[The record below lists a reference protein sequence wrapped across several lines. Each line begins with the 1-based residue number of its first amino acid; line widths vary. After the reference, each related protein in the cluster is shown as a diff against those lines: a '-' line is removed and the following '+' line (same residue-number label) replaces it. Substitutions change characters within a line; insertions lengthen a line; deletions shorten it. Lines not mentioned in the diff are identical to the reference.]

1 MRLGWGRVRAGLA
14 LALAMAWAG
23 GLWLVVGWAW
33 VQLELGLGWLRAW
46 KRKLVHR
53 VLGRAGPRLWLQT
66 KTSNFHFFLEG
77 LGFRGLRGKGL
88 FEGFF

>member
-23 GLWLVVGWAW
+23 WTVLAGGW
-33 VQLELGLGWLRAW
+33 LGLGSIGTGAGLVEGLE
-46 KRKLVHR
+46 KKLVHR

-66 KTSNFHFFLEG
+66 KTSNFHFFL
-77 LGFRGLRGKGL
+77 RV
-88 FEGFF
+88 